1 MFAIQNPQLL
11 HPTVPSGQL
20 SAPRNTHQVAIPVE
34 NIPKDMTSEP
44 GLDIIPVSVL
54 RISLLLALLLVIT
67 VLLILLIHIVLLFLI
82 IIIIFKIIIPI
93 RPFPRL
99 HIPRLHLRQPVEH
112 PIIVLVRII
121 IYQKHHMPL
130 RLVSNQLPV
139 RPDLRQRRRPRPHSG
154 FGSRGSKTNSRAWRT
169 WDSSR
174 KSMKQHASKKSV
186 KSGPL
191 AARAASG

>member
-54 RISLLLALLLVIT
+54 RIFLLLPLLLIIT

-93 RPFPRL
+93 ALFHDSTFL
-99 HIPRLHLRQPVEH
+99 A
-112 PIIVLVRII
+112 
-121 IYQKHHMPL
+121 
-130 RLVSNQLPV
+130 STC
-139 RPDLRQRRRPRPHSG
+139 
-154 FGSRGSKTNSRAWRT
+154 GSLLSTRSLFSYESLSIKNTTCRF
-169 WDSSR
+169 
-174 KSMKQHASKKSV
+174 AS
-186 KSGPL
+186 
-191 AARAASG
+191 